1 MMNRRDF
8 LKGAI
13 LAGVSLAGLPD
24 ISFSSEDIYSKAPVK
39 VIGFGTAG
47 CVMINSIIS
56 AYSNRADFD
65 MFDMID
71 FIAVDANGDDVYQCY
86 ANTKIRIEKERVKG
100 IIDSSIVAEQIQANY
115 MGLRNRSF
123 LKDCFNN
130 ARMIVI
136 TAGMGGRSGTG
147 IAPVIAKIARDKG
160 IFTAGV
166 VTKPLYFEGEKRNA
180 VASEGIREL
189 ERYADKLVVIH
200 MDQISRMADKSTPL
214 LDLFHIADD
223 VARQNIQEII
233 GQQFWRLA

>member
-24 ISFSSEDIYSKAPVK
+24 IGFSSEDIYSKAPVK
-39 VIGFGTAG
+39 VIGVGSAG
-47 CVMINSIIS
+47 CVMINNIIS
-56 AYSNRADFD
+56 AYSNKPE
-65 MFDMID
+65 FDMID
-71 FIAVDANGDDVYQCY
+71 FIIASAYGDDVYHCY
-86 ANTKIRIEKERVKG
+86 ANTKIRIGKECVKG
-100 IIDSSIVAEQIQANY
+100 IIDSSIVTEQIQANY
-115 MGLRNRSF
+115 MGLRNRAV

-130 ARMIVI
+130 ARMIII

-147 IAPVIAKIARDKG
+147 LAPVIAKIARDKG

-180 VASEGIREL
+180 VAKEGIREL

-214 LDLFHIADD
+214 LSLSRIADD
-223 VARQNIQEII
+223 IARQNIQEII
-233 GQQFWRLA
+233 EQQFWRCA

>member
-24 ISFSSEDIYSKAPVK
+24 IGHSSEGIYSKAPVK
-39 VIGFGTAG
+39 VIGVGSAG
-47 CVMINSIIS
+47 CVMINNIIS
-56 AYSNRADFD
+56 AYSNRAEFD
-65 MFDMID
+65 MMD
-71 FIAVDANGDDVYQCY
+71 FIVASANGDDVYQCY
-86 ANTKIRIEKERVKG
+86 ANTKIRIAKRRVEG
-100 IIDSSIVAEQIQANY
+100 IIDSSIVTEQIQANY